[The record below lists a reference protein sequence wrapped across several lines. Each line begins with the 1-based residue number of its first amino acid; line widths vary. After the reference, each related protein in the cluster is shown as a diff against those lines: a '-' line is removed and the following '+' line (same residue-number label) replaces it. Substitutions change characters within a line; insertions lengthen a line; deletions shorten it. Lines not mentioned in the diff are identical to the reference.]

1 MIATSQTDLK
11 MSSQGRKTLWPPF
24 QLVLKARHVY
34 EGRKKKGGQ
43 SLIIRLLLALWMR
56 LCYKHVQVFS
66 QLLSS
71 LQGFLLGNLT
81 DSGSQTIVSFKF
93 IVILPSSI
101 RQRAFLVFLKI

>member
-34 EGRKKKGGQ
+34 EGRKKKGQ
-43 SLIIRLLLALWMR
+43 CLIIRLLLALWMR
-56 LCYKHVQVFS
+56 LCYEHVQVFS

-81 DSGSQTIVSFKF
+81 DSGS
-93 IVILPSSI
+93 
-101 RQRAFLVFLKI
+101 